1 MTSITTQHLTP
12 ITFQNMEQKILDKL
26 THCPLFAGMSPVEIE
41 IALSGVKWSTVQYD
55 AHDIYALANMPYQHL
70 DIVLSGILICRMSS
84 LSGKQVEVSRLRDG
98 NIVAPAFVF
107 AKNNNMPVGVETGT
121 PVTVFRMR
129 KPEFE
134 QLLRDNWQL
143 SMNFMRVLSN
153 INAFLTKR
161 MRVLSLYTVREKVAW
176 LLLERAGEQGSNV
189 IHLFRSRQEIADSFG
204 ILKFS
209 LLRVLADFQ
218 KEGAIKIN
226 GREIT
231 ILDRQKMK

>member
-1 MTSITTQHLTP
+1 
-12 ITFQNMEQKILDKL
+12 MEQKILDKL
-26 THCPLFAGMSPVEIE
+26 SLCPLFAGMSPVEME
-41 IALSGVKWSTVQYD
+41 IALSGAKWSTVHYD

-70 DIVLSGILICRMSS
+70 DIILSGTLICRMSS

-107 AKNNNMPVGVETGT
+107 SKNSNLPVGVETGT

-143 SMNFMRVLSN
+143 SMNFIHVLSN

-161 MRVLSLYTVREKVAW
+161 MRVLSLYTVREKVTW
-176 LLLERAGEQGSNV
+176 LLLKLAGEQESNV
-189 IHLFRSRQEIADSFG
+189 IRLFRSRQEIADSFG
-204 ILKFS
+204 IQKFS
-209 LLRVLADFQ
+209 LLRVLSDLQ
-218 KEGAIKIN
+218 KEGAIEIN